1 MPTKLFFELS
11 QDKRKTIIDV
21 AIAEFA
27 IYGYAN
33 ASTNS
38 IVKKSG
44 ISKGSLFKYFENKEE
59 LYFFILDTVTTE
71 LNESIEQGADAL
83 SSELFQRV
91 IDYSALEFS
100 WYINNPEK
108 SKLIIAAFTK
118 SNTEIYQKTIN
129 RYTIMESAIY
139 HKFLEGIDLS
149 NFRWDKHKTIDILE
163 WFLKGF
169 NEDFLE
175 HIQSD
180 RCSFEY
186 LHGEYVRNLTE
197 YMEMIKFGLLK

>member
-71 LNESIEQGADAL
+71 LNESIEQGADTL

-186 LHGEYVRNLTE
+186 SHGEYVRNLTE

>member
-11 QDKRKTIIDV
+11 EDKRKTIIDV

-59 LYFFILDTVTTE
+59 LYFFILDAITSE
-71 LNESIEQGADAL
+71 LNESIEQGADTL

-129 RYTIMESAIY
+129 RYNMMESEIY
-139 HKFLEGIDLS
+139 YKFLEDIDLS
-149 NFRWDKHKTIDILE
+149 NFRWDKYKTIDILE

-175 HIQSD
+175 HIQSG
-180 RCSFEY
+180 SFEY
-186 LHGEYVRNLTE
+186 LREEYVRKLTE
-197 YMEMIKFGLLK
+197 YMEMIKCGLLK

>member
-71 LNESIEQGADAL
+71 LNESIEQGADTL
-83 SSELFQRV
+83 SSELFQ
-91 IDYSALEFS
+91 
-100 WYINNPEK
+100 
-108 SKLIIAAFTK
+108 
-118 SNTEIYQKTIN
+118 
-129 RYTIMESAIY
+129 
-139 HKFLEGIDLS
+139 G
-149 NFRWDKHKTIDILE
+149 
-163 WFLKGF
+163 
-169 NEDFLE
+169 
-175 HIQSD
+175 
-180 RCSFEY
+180 
-186 LHGEYVRNLTE
+186 
-197 YMEMIKFGLLK
+197 